1 MFQIDFSRLVCYYL
15 TGMLFVFFFAQRLC
29 AGRRRDEARHAVRQ
43 VWQCAVCLHTYF
55 DPKPSR
61 ISACPVCGT
70 LNKREPKEEE
80 VSP

>member
-1 MFQIDFSRLVCYYL
+1 MFEIDFPVWFCYSFLGALCLYFL
-15 TGMLFVFFFAQRLC
+15 AGGLFMGGPRE
-29 AGRRRDEARHAVRQ
+29 RARYRARQ

-55 DPKPSR
+55 DPKTSR

-80 VSP
+80 GKP